1 MNLDK
6 IKTNKEKQLN
16 ILLGKTFIKLQ
27 NWYVFVGQ
35 KLVEFVER
43 VPSQNVDKQTLDTT
57 NPRQANARHDNPR
70 HD

>member
-43 VPSQNVDKQTLDTT
+43 IPSQTLDRQTQDT
-57 NPRQANARHDNPR
+57 PNPRWATTRHDKP
-70 HD
+70 